1 MKEINHCFYKI
12 CIRFDF
18 FKERFRGEIC
28 SFKALIY
35 ENHNLNIPPCGQGN
49 SLKAMFTIKEG
60 GLKCHK
66 QL

>member
-18 FKERFRGEIC
+18 FEERFRVEIC